1 MAWAG
6 TGDAGASGAAT
17 MMKSLS
23 MATGLF
29 SCLVGLEMLL
39 VDSAVIL
46 PLNGQGGPRV
56 VTAPDWAP
64 WTLLS
69 LGAVTVMHFLTLPRP
84 TMTGQP

>member
-1 MAWAG
+1 
-6 TGDAGASGAAT
+6 